1 MFNINF
7 IRRKNVDRDVSRK
20 LSLLILH
27 SFFSGLFVSVFFS
40 IANIGFV
47 KNFGSQYL
55 PYGYLISGFIG
66 YLLIQGYRKIL
77 KRGGYKAFLIGLLA
91 LLILTIT
98 FRGIMFYNN
107 EFVFKVM
114 SFVIFLFAM
123 PFLSL
128 SWLEQ
133 SGLILKTL
141 DYRETKKYS
150 GIINSGATI
159 ASIIG
164 YLLVPQILPKLANIY
179 DVLIIAIAGLI
190 IAIVFLAQIRKYI
203 KNDFDYVSI
212 NQAEGTAVKEKS
224 LAELFKRPYILY
236 IAICSGISMMAFY
249 LIDFSF
255 LINAKKNTNSTA
267 ELAGLL
273 STFFAAIKLFELI
286 LSLSSAKIFRIYGLK
301 IGIFILPL
309 LCLFFSVASFLSYY
323 FLQSIVFVIA
333 IFILKLFERVVNK
346 SIEEPAYKSLYQLL
360 PINERLSIQARIDG
374 GTKQLFIILA
384 GIVLILFNLITPI
397 NYLDIGLLFFTI
409 PLFTYWLISS
419 KKLVM
424 LFRRQLMEILEP
436 TDSKKIKINS
446 KSHKDRLNS
455 VVSGLDS
462 EKNEE
467 SLILN
472 ILKNKLKVE
481 KEKNALEEKV
491 LNADSDYFEE
501 QLEAPILLFFPKQD
515 NFSIRQISATK
526 EDAFINQLMSD
537 ELPSDEY
544 LNTLIKELKN
554 CKSDYERK
562 LILNLFEKS
571 NSEYSFTGLLDLVD
585 YPDYYFKNDV
595 IACLKSKNFKS
606 NSKTEVYFE
615 NIIEDTL
622 FDLTFIISLI
632 SSINNDEKHQLI
644 QQALYEEELALQ
656 KRLLS
661 ILSWKHDMSSL
672 NIIEEALFGKQKL
685 YSSSNIDIA
694 LELLDI
700 LIDNNLRS
708 KISLA
713 LEGGNYN
720 NRFIKLS
727 NWYFVPKEQSDDAV
741 ILILNYD
748 YNKIGVWT
756 KACAI
761 KTLLQ
766 FPNEKFRKAT
776 AGYTYHSN
784 LFLRALAFEYQEI
797 INGQSNYILLPKEN
811 SFFKKEEALNNI
823 NRGTELFNLV
833 IYLREHK
840 IFSKVSSNHLVKLIY
855 KAEINKTDKKI
866 IVNGSTSNVF
876 NLIIDGKLAMQYE
889 GAFPKQLFTKNY
901 LSGSMFGG
909 QKITEVSIFTN
920 SLFYQ
925 IPASSLV
932 DFILSSEDTINY
944 LVKRKF

>member
-1 MFNINF
+1 M
-7 IRRKNVDRDVSRK
+7 
-20 LSLLILH
+20 
-27 SFFSGLFVSVFFS
+27 
-40 IANIGFV
+40 

-346 SIEEPAYKSLYQLL
+346 SIE
-360 PINERLSIQARIDG
+360 
-374 GTKQLFIILA
+374 
-384 GIVLILFNLITPI
+384 
-397 NYLDIGLLFFTI
+397 
-409 PLFTYWLISS
+409 
-419 KKLVM
+419 
-424 LFRRQLMEILEP
+424 
-436 TDSKKIKINS
+436 
-446 KSHKDRLNS
+446 
-455 VVSGLDS
+455 
-462 EKNEE
+462 
-467 SLILN
+467 
-472 ILKNKLKVE
+472 
-481 KEKNALEEKV
+481 
-491 LNADSDYFEE
+491 
-501 QLEAPILLFFPKQD
+501 
-515 NFSIRQISATK
+515 
-526 EDAFINQLMSD
+526 
-537 ELPSDEY
+537 
-544 LNTLIKELKN
+544 
-554 CKSDYERK
+554 
-562 LILNLFEKS
+562 
-571 NSEYSFTGLLDLVD
+571 
-585 YPDYYFKNDV
+585 
-595 IACLKSKNFKS
+595 
-606 NSKTEVYFE
+606 
-615 NIIEDTL
+615 
-622 FDLTFIISLI
+622 
-632 SSINNDEKHQLI
+632 
-644 QQALYEEELALQ
+644 
-656 KRLLS
+656 
-661 ILSWKHDMSSL
+661 
-672 NIIEEALFGKQKL
+672 
-685 YSSSNIDIA
+685 
-694 LELLDI
+694 
-700 LIDNNLRS
+700 
-708 KISLA
+708 
-713 LEGGNYN
+713 
-720 NRFIKLS
+720 
-727 NWYFVPKEQSDDAV
+727 
-741 ILILNYD
+741 
-748 YNKIGVWT
+748 
-756 KACAI
+756 
-761 KTLLQ
+761 
-766 FPNEKFRKAT
+766 
-776 AGYTYHSN
+776 
-784 LFLRALAFEYQEI
+784 
-797 INGQSNYILLPKEN
+797 
-811 SFFKKEEALNNI
+811 
-823 NRGTELFNLV
+823 
-833 IYLREHK
+833 
-840 IFSKVSSNHLVKLIY
+840 
-855 KAEINKTDKKI
+855 
-866 IVNGSTSNVF
+866 
-876 NLIIDGKLAMQYE
+876 
-889 GAFPKQLFTKNY
+889 
-901 LSGSMFGG
+901 
-909 QKITEVSIFTN
+909 
-920 SLFYQ
+920 
-925 IPASSLV
+925 
-932 DFILSSEDTINY
+932 
-944 LVKRKF
+944 